1 MRNKLNLRLLPCL
14 GALLICAATAVL
26 NPSRAQ
32 TVKDD
37 KTPIRPIIPDADRD
51 DDSRVFL
58 EHANEL
64 ISKADID
71 YQILVGDVQFRRS
84 AMFMYCDSAHFYDQ
98 TGSFDAFG
106 NVRMEQGD
114 TLFIY
119 ADELN
124 YNDSIQ
130 LAVLYADEGKKVR
143 LINRNVTLT
152 TDVFNYDMAIDLGY
166 YDVGGQLTDDK
177 NRLTSLEGEYN
188 PTSKEAIFR
197 HDVHLTSHSQADTM
211 EIFSDDL
218 YYNTDTHIAILT
230 TESKVINADG
240 IIYTTNGIYNTKT
253 TASELYDRSLVVASN
268 GNTLTGDTLY
278 YNRNEGWG
286 QAFGNIEIC
295 DTTNKMIMHGQY
307 GFYNELTDSALVTG
321 KARAIEYPQGDSLY
335 IHGDTIRS
343 FNVVI
348 MPDTTTSIINKSSL
362 NESFSS
368 TEQTDSIAVTDS
380 IPTPDS
386 ITPFDSIVAPV
397 DSTLPIAPVD
407 SIVAPVDSTLPI
419 APVDSIAADLK
430 QMPDSVAAPAS
441 IEKTEPAL
449 PDTVRYIIAA
459 PQVKFFRTDI
469 QGLCDS
475 MTFVSKDTTIYM
487 NFKPII
493 WSDNRQVTGDVIQ
506 IHLNDSTV
514 DRVKVP
520 TNAFLAEKIEDGY
533 FNQLSGKEMITQ
545 FVDGHL
551 RHLDMNGNVLAITFP
566 EEEDSTINKVASIE
580 SSFLAADFHNNAIEK
595 MKLWSETNATVTP
608 LYLAKKSILFLQAF
622 KWFEVLRPYNPD
634 DIFTFPDNLIKLFD
648 EARQAEGVMIPKRRR
663 PVDSATKSEENSDPT
678 AE

>member
-321 KARAIEYPQGDSLY
+321 KARAIEYSQGDSLY

-348 MPDTTTSIINKSSL
+348 MPDTTTSIINKSSRD
-362 NESFSS
+362 ESFSS

-386 ITPFDSIVAPV
+386 IT
-397 DSTLPIAPVD
+397 
-407 SIVAPVDSTLPI
+407 
-419 APVDSIAADLK
+419 PVDSIAADLK